1 MIDLDLFKAVN
12 DGHGHAAGDSVL
24 RNVALLLKRNV
35 RKVDMVGRYGGEE
48 FMVVLPRIRLEEAV
62 EVAEKLR
69 RTVAA
74 AAFPAAPGGLPI
86 HVTVSIGV
94 AAFGHDVVD
103 VAGLLE
109 MADHALY
116 EAKRSGRDR
125 VAVRSPAGR
134 GAA

>member
-1 MIDLDLFKAVN
+1 
-12 DGHGHAAGDSVL
+12 
-24 RNVALLLKRNV
+24 
-35 RKVDMVGRYGGEE
+35 
-48 FMVVLPRIRLEEAV
+48 
-62 EVAEKLR
+62 VAEKLR

-94 AAFGHDVVD
+94 AAFGHDAVD

-109 MADHALY
+109 RADYALY
-116 EAKRSGRDR
+116 EAKRSGRDC
-125 VAVRSPAGR
+125 VAVRAPAGR

>member
-24 RNVALLLKRNV
+24 RNVAHLLKRNV

-48 FMVVLPRIRLEEAV
+48 FMVVLPRIRLEEAL

-74 AAFPAAPGGLPI
+74 AAFPVAPGGMPI
-86 HVTVSIGV
+86 HITASIGV
-94 AAFGHDVVD
+94 AAFGHDAVD

-109 MADHALY
+109 RADHALY